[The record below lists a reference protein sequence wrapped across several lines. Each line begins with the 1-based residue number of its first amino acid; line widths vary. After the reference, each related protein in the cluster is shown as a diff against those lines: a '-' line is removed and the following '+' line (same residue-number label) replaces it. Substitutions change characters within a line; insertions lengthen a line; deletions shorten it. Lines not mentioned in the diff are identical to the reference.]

1 MQCNGQCYL
10 AKQMRAITQ
19 EYENSKTSFPPV
31 NGKVVD
37 ILLFCNNFYN
47 QPVSDETISQK
58 ELACFHYHVHKQQAN
73 LKQLTPPPQMLSSNS

>member
-1 MQCNGQCYL
+1 MHCNGQCYL

-37 ILLFCNNFYN
+37 ILLFCN
-47 QPVSDETISQK
+47 QIQHLSVTSSVIAQ
-58 ELACFHYHVHKQQAN
+58 CQQAN
-73 LKQLTPPPQMLSSNS
+73 FPYLFHEKKADPSRLTPPPQMLSSNS